1 MIYIFGVFFF
11 WLMGEPLV
19 EAKKQLSSAAKMLG
33 IDSKILSALS
43 EPVRVLS
50 DDIPVK
56 LENGSVQ
63 DFNAYRVQH
72 NDALGP
78 FKGGIRFHPEV
89 NLDEVKAL
97 AMWMTWKCALMN
109 LPFGGAKGGVIVEP
123 KKLSGRELEALSRGY
138 VQSFGEFLGPDK
150 DVPAP
155 DVYTNA
161 QVMSWMLDEFEKL
174 KKRHSPGA
182 FTGKPLELGGIRI
195 RDESTG
201 LGGFFVIEA
210 CARRF
215 GLKPRSTSVAIQ
227 GFGNVGFNIAGF
239 LHEAGFK
246 VVALSDSSGAV
257 YSKAGFS
264 PADMMKCKTAKG
276 KIAECYATGSGS
288 GTAISNEELLELDV
302 DVLIPAALS
311 GQITSK
317 NADDVKARL
326 VVEMANGPLTNDAD
340 RILGE
345 KKAVVVPDI
354 LANAGGVTGSYFE
367 WVQNNYGYYW
377 SYTESFERLKEL
389 MSSAVERVFSA
400 SSEKKTNLRD
410 AAYMLAV
417 SRVARAVELRGSL

>member
-1 MIYIFGVFFF
+1 
-11 WLMGEPLV
+11 MGEPLV
-19 EAKKQLSSAAKMLG
+19 EAKKQLSSAVKMLG
-33 IDSKILSALS
+33 VDRKVLSVLS
-43 EPVRVLS
+43 EPERVLS

-56 LENGSVQ
+56 LENGSIQ

-89 NLDEVKAL
+89 SLDEVKAL
-97 AMWMTWKCALMN
+97 AMWMTWKCSLMN

-150 DVPAP
+150 DIPAP

-174 KKRHSPGA
+174 KKRHCPGA

-210 CARRF
+210 CAKRF
-215 GLKPRSTSVAIQ
+215 GFKPKSTTVAVQ

-239 LHEAGFK
+239 LHSAGFK

-257 YSKAGFS
+257 YSRVGFS
-264 PADMMKCKTAKG
+264 PAEMMKCKTAKG
-276 KIAECYATGSGS
+276 KIAECYAAGSVVGK
-288 GTAISNEELLELDV
+288 GAGKAISNEELLELDV
-302 DVLIPAALS
+302 DILIPAALS
-311 GQITSK
+311 GQVTSK
-317 NADDVKARL
+317 NAGDVRAKL

-389 MSSAVERVFSA
+389 MSSALERVFKA
-400 SSEKKTNLRD
+400 SVEKKISLRD

-417 SRVARAVELRGSL
+417 SRVAKAVELRGSL